1 MNSLSCNEKDVL
13 KYEYQTETLNNSA
26 IATFEINDDMKKK
39 FSDEKFFLA
48 GVVANMNLEVNKVIE
63 NYRFIYPM
71 VDIQKEV
78 LFGGEIKPVDQN
90 ISRDDRQSTA
100 ES

>member
-1 MNSLSCNEKDVL
+1 MSCNEKDVL

-39 FSDEKFFLA
+39 FSSEKFFLA
-48 GVVANMNLEVNKVIE
+48 GVVANMNLEVNNVIE

-78 LFGGEIKPVDQN
+78 LFGGDIKPVDQN
-90 ISRDDRQSTA
+90 ISRDDRQSAT

>member
-90 ISRDDRQSTA
+90 ISRDDKQSTA

>member
-1 MNSLSCNEKDVL
+1 
-13 KYEYQTETLNNSA
+13 
-26 IATFEINDDMKKK
+26 MKKK

-90 ISRDDRQSTA
+90 ISRDDRQSTS

>member
-1 MNSLSCNEKDVL
+1 
-13 KYEYQTETLNNSA
+13 
-26 IATFEINDDMKKK
+26 MKKK

-90 ISRDDRQSTA
+90 ILRDDRQSTA

>member
-1 MNSLSCNEKDVL
+1 
-13 KYEYQTETLNNSA
+13 
-26 IATFEINDDMKKK
+26 
-39 FSDEKFFLA
+39 LA
-48 GVVANMNLEVNKVIE
+48 GVVANLNFEVNSVIE

-90 ISRDDRQSTA
+90 ISREEKPSA
-100 ES
+100 S

>member
-1 MNSLSCNEKDVL
+1 
-13 KYEYQTETLNNSA
+13 
-26 IATFEINDDMKKK
+26 MKKK